1 MAFIIENDSV
11 ISFAEFTDVVARD
24 QRLFDSN
31 EGLTDDVVEPLLI
44 RATERVLA
52 RIRAT
57 VWWRDYWIRNS
68 STGIT
73 TVGDIPN
80 PNADLIA
87 ARHNDFTDLCVYV
100 ALADYILPMVADF
113 GNADS
118 AERNKMG
125 YYSNRAEAL
134 LMELVT
140 LGDWYD
146 WNGDGVVESNEKDP
160 GHINLKRVR

>member
-31 EGLTDDVVEPLLI
+31 EGLTDDVVETLLI
-44 RATERVLA
+44 RATERVLSK
-52 RIRAT
+52 IRAT
-57 VWWRDYWIRNS
+57 VWWRDYWMRNS
-68 STGIT
+68 AVSIR

-80 PNADLIA
+80 PDANKIA
-87 ARHNDFTDLCVYV
+87 ARQSDFTDLCVYV

-113 GNADS
+113 GNEDN

-125 YYSNRAEAL
+125 YYSNRAESL
-134 LMELVT
+134 LMELIT

-146 WNGDGVVESNEKDP
+146 WNGDGTVASAEKDP
-160 GHINLKRVR
+160 GVINLKRVR